1 MGTSLEL
8 CGSASNLQVRGCVLE
23 VLPFFSVAANPY
35 SQVRF
40 AAGALICEDA
50 CVHMCVCGGAH
61 VCILLLLLLLQCE
74 NLGICSSLFIPGGEM
89 PHYNHYNVLHVLGN
103 LRAWFTN
110 I

>member
-8 CGSASNLQVRGCVLE
+8 SGSASNLQVRGCVLE

-50 CVHMCVCGGAH
+50 CVHVCVGG
-61 VCILLLLLLLQCE
+61 
-74 NLGICSSLFIPGGEM
+74 CSRVHFFVVIM
-89 PHYNHYNVLHVLGN
+89 
-103 LRAWFTN
+103 
-110 I
+110 